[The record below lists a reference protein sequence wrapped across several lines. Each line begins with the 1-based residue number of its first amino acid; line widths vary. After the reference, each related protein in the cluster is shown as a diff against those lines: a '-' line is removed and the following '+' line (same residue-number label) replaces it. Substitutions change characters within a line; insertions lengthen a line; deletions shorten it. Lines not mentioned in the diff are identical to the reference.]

1 MPPSPKSCSDTE
13 TPSLL
18 QAKYL
23 YWLQGTRCSGESK
36 AFKRRGKALRGQWGF
51 PSTCHRAWQ
60 GLGIRHLFGF
70 SWVPRLELSPP
81 HVCHPSYFFLG
92 LSLGFLS
99 FFGLSLGF
107 LSSFGLSLGG
117 FFHLDS
123 KAPLAPPTVPRP
135 DVSPIWAPT
144 EKPAAPAKTD
154 HDVKSQEHRGCLLRD
169 PALGTDGQGLL
180 LGRENLES
188 LEQFRPVKS

>member
-51 PSTCHRAWQ
+51 PSTCHRAWH
-60 GLGIRHLFGF
+60 GRHLFGF
-70 SWVPRLELSPP
+70 SWVPCLELSPP
-81 HVCHPSYFFLG
+81 HVCHLSYFFL
-92 LSLGFLS
+92 
-99 FFGLSLGF
+99 GLSLGF

-123 KAPLAPPTVPRP
+123 KAPLAPPTVLRP

-154 HDVKSQEHRGCLLRD
+154 HDVKSQEHQGCLLRD
-169 PALGTDGQGLL
+169 PALGTDSQGLL
-180 LGRENLES
+180 LGRQNLES
-188 LEQFRPVKS
+188 LEQFRPVRS